1 MAARRPNLRNAG
13 LELGIAGAAFVS
25 GLEGSLMLAGLIAA
39 VAALYWGFTR
49 RETLSA
55 MPRQQLL
62 RTTAISLA
70 VLLAVVAACYGL
82 GLLFRGMTG

>member
-1 MAARRPNLRNAG
+1 MARRRPNLRNAG

-25 GLEGSLMLAGLIAA
+25 GLEGSLVLAAVIAA

-49 RETLSA
+49 RETLSD
-55 MPRQQLL
+55 MPCAQLL
-62 RTTAISLA
+62 RTTAISLG
-70 VLLAVVAACYGL
+70 VLLAVVGVCYGL